1 MAMVSMDGISYVLI
15 FVTFE
20 KDRKAY

>member
-1 MAMVSMDGISYVLI
+1 MDGISYVLI

-20 KDRKAY
+20 KDRETD